1 MGKSYRTKGIKN
13 RGSQIHENKKKKAE
27 QDWLMEDEYDD
38 IPHNVSINAISIN
51 SNRRSLDNA

>member
-1 MGKSYRTKGIKN
+1 MGKSNRTKGIKN
-13 RGSQIHENKKKKAE
+13 RGSMIHENKKKKTE
-27 QDWLMEDEYDD
+27 QDWLMEEEYDD